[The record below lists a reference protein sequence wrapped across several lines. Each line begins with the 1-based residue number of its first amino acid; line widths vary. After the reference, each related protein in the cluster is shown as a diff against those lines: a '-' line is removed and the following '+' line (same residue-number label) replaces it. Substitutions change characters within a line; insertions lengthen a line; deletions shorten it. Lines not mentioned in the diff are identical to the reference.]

1 MTPPAWRYVGTADHQ
16 RLRLLADPRPRSELV
31 GALSRAIRLR
41 CLHWQPRQDDSS
53 YERAVFCGV
62 VTSDLFDWFFN
73 AATGY
78 RGAFFESPEV
88 GSRENR
94 SFVDGLSSQLTAWAV
109 ANAAGGEAH
118 RLHASLAQPSA
129 KVWLAEYPGLCDL
142 CAAEWS
148 SSYTPQLRIEN
159 SRWERSTH
167 LHAVWGAQA
176 PQFTKIRVF
185 GGFIDA
191 AHNEWVA
198 THKTERAS
206 HIWEHGWS

>member
-1 MTPPAWRYVGTADHQ
+1 MKTPAWRYVGTADSE
-16 RLRLLADPRPRSELV
+16 RLRLLANPRPRSELIA
-31 GALSRAIRLR
+31 ALSLAISPR
-41 CLHWQPRQDDSS
+41 CFHWEPRQDDDS

-73 AATGY
+73 SVTGY
-78 RGAFFESPEV
+78 RGAFFESPDV

-94 SFVDGLSSQLTAWAV
+94 LLVDGLSSLLVAWAIT
-109 ANAAGGEAH
+109 NAAGGEAQ

-129 KVWLAEYPGLCDL
+129 KMWLAEYPGLCRL
-142 CAAEWS
+142 CAPEWS
-148 SSYTPQLRIEN
+148 SSYTPELRIEN

-167 LHAVWGAQA
+167 VHSSWGTQA

-191 AHNEWVA
+191 THREWLA
-198 THKTERAS
+198 SHKAERAS
-206 HIWEHGWS
+206 HISEHGWS